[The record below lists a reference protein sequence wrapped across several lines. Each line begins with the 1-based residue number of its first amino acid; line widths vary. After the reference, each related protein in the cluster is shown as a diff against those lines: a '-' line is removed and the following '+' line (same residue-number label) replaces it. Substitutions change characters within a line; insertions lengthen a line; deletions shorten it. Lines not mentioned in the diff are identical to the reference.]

1 MYFEYRYAIFHVS
14 KTFAF
19 LYCERL
25 QVIAFK
31 LSRVSIFFARR
42 ITSGLCRLY
51 KKPGENLQKPLEN
64 FTAFCILN
72 VCKVMQVSFTCSSCS
87 SFYRPYKKPEGNL
100 KKVLVISSK
109 LSYVNI
115 FACSSR
121 SSFYRL
127 YKKPKENL
135 KQVLV
140 RLYKSGYVSVFVRS
154 HSGFCRFCK
163 KPNLEKL
170 LKISRNFLATN
181 QNTKKIKIQFQNQSQ
196 RSKQV
201 APPKRVI

>member
-31 LSRVSIFFARR
+31 LSRVSNFSACR

-72 VCKVMQVSFTCSSCS
+72 VCKVIQVFFTCSSCS
-87 SFYRPYKKPEGNL
+87 SFYRPYKNPEGNL
-100 KKVLVISSK
+100 KVLVISSK

-115 FACSSR
+115 FACSSC

-163 KPNLEKL
+163 KAEPRKAFKNFQKL
-170 LKISRNFLATN
+170 SCNQPKYKKN
-181 QNTKKIKIQFQNQSQ
+181 QNTILEPIIAFE
-196 RSKQV
+196 
-201 APPKRVI
+201 AGCAT

>member
-72 VCKVMQVSFTCSSCS
+72 VCKVIQIFFTCSSCS
-87 SFYRPYKKPEGNL
+87 SFYRPYKNPEGNL
-100 KKVLVISSK
+100 KLLVISSK

-140 RLYKSGYVSVFVRS
+140 TLYKSGYVSIFVRS

-170 LKISRNFLATN
+170 LNISRNFLATN
-181 QNTKKIKIQFQNQSQ
+181 QNTKKSKIHFQNQS
-196 RSKQV
+196 
-201 APPKRVI
+201 